1 MNSYTSIFPA
11 SSRKLQFNFL
21 LARREDPFSVC
32 SFGVLW
38 NEKYY
43 MVIKHSL
50 NETRSE
56 VTLELKNLL
65 LRPCVHLPMA
75 QSQTLLP

>member
-1 MNSYTSIFPA
+1 MKNTT
-11 SSRKLQFNFL
+11 
-21 LARREDPFSVC
+21 
-32 SFGVLW
+32 
-38 NEKYY
+38 

-56 VTLELKNLL
+56 LTLELKNLL

-75 QSQTLLP
+75 QSQTLLPQEKTQIGTAGELQVKSYVY